1 MVGSKCN
8 VAIVLLLSL
17 TASSAALAAKNCRYT
32 PAPAPPSNLQA
43 STATASANISWSA
56 SSGADISHY
65 VVRRNGSQIASVS
78 NTTLS
83 YLDRSLVPST
93 QYTYSILAQDSCG
106 KNSVAVAITIK
117 TANPTPTPN
126 PTSTPAP
133 TSIPRPSPLPQAP
146 LPQAFYVAPNGDD
159 NNTGSLSA
167 PFASLGRA
175 QRAMRASRTIKTTF
189 IRAGRYNSMPM
200 VALNP
205 GIAPT
210 HAALM
215 LTSADNGE
223 TWSFYPPDGYNTAI
237 LNGNSA
243 DLCQNASVL
252 DYAIF
257 IEGGSNIT
265 IDGLYFENFT
275 FGAIA
280 LHGGKDWWGNWFPT
294 GNLGA
299 GAADHN
305 VIKNNIMTN
314 INNGTPATTGICSLA
329 WPPPISQNNDTGGG
343 VAAVGRVTNLTVT
356 HNAILNT
363 QGMGMDFEMFSNA
376 DDMSGLTITNN
387 LVHNANRSV
396 HDTGCIHIYNVAG
409 GSTQGT
415 LNGAIIKN
423 NYLHDCGGSYSSS
436 PYGNSR
442 GVYLDDGVSG
452 VQVTGNVVSGHM
464 GACFTYHGGDNNTV
478 SGNIC
483 DLGDGLLGRQYIWVY
498 QDDSFCSGA
507 GCMSNN
513 VYQGNIVVSRSS
525 IAMGGNLTFISGS
538 NGLIARNDLSFSY
551 GTGAIL
557 DGAAVANQNPGL
569 SGWNYLL
576 ATNSPAYSS
585 PVNFPIQPPEWGK
598 AGFWGPPEYT
608 VPQTGTAP
616 SCPH

>member
-1 MVGSKCN
+1 MVGSKWD

-17 TASSAALAAKNCRYT
+17 GASSEALAAENCRYA
-32 PAPAPPSNLQA
+32 PASAPPSNLKV
-43 STATASANISWSA
+43 STTPASASISWSA
-56 SSGADISHY
+56 SSSANISHY
-65 VVRRNGSQIASVS
+65 VIRRNGSQIASVS
-78 NTTLS
+78 NTTFS
-83 YLDRSLVPST
+83 YLDGSLTPST
-93 QYTYSILAQDSCG
+93 KYTYSVLAKNSCG
-106 KNSVAVAITIK
+106 ENGVAVTITVE
-117 TANPTPTPN
+117 TANPAPTPN
-126 PTSTPAP
+126 QTPAP
-133 TSIPRPSPLPQAP
+133 MPSSP
-146 LPQAFYVAPNGDD
+146 LPQAFYVAPNGND
-159 NNTGSLSA
+159 NNAGSLSS

-175 QRAMRASRTIKTTF
+175 QRAMRASSTIKTTF
-189 IRAGRYNSMPM
+189 IRAGTYNSMPM
-200 VALNP
+200 VTLNP

-210 HAALM
+210 HTALM

-237 LNGNSA
+237 LNGNST

-280 LHGGKDWWGNWFPT
+280 LHGGTDWWGNWFPT

-305 VIKNNIMTN
+305 VIKNNIVTN
-314 INNGTPATTGICSLA
+314 INNGTPTTAGICSLA

-343 VAAVGRVTNLTVT
+343 VAALGRVTNLTVT

-363 QGMGMDFEMFSNA
+363 QGMGMDFEMFSSA

-396 HDTGCIHIYNVAG
+396 NDTGCIHIYNVS
-409 GSTQGT
+409 GSTQGILKGT
-415 LNGAIIKN
+415 IIKN
-423 NYLHDCGGSYSSS
+423 NYLHDCGGSHSSA

-442 GVYLDDGVSG
+442 GIYLDDGVSG
-452 VQVTGNVVSGHM
+452 VQVTENVVGGHM
-464 GACFTYHGGDNNTV
+464 SACFNYHGGDNNTV

-483 DLGDGLLGRQYIWVY
+483 DLGDGLLGRQYLWVY
-498 QDDSFCSGA
+498 QDDNFCSGA

-513 VYQGNIVVSRSS
+513 IFQSNIVVSRSS

-538 NGLIARNDLSFSY
+538 NGIIARNNLSYAY
-551 GTGAIL
+551 GTGSIS
-557 DGAAVANQNPGL
+557 DSAAVSNQNPGL
-569 SGWNYLL
+569 FGWNYLL
-576 ATNSPAYSS
+576 ATDSPAYGP
-585 PVNFPIQPPEWGK
+585 PVNFPIQSSEWGK
-598 AGFWGPPEYT
+598 AGFWGPPGYS
-608 VPQTGTAP
+608 VPQAGTAP

>member
-1 MVGSKCN
+1 MVGAKWG
-8 VAIVLLLSL
+8 VVIVLLLSL
-17 TASSAALAAKNCRYT
+17 GVSSEALAAKNCRYA
-32 PAPAPPSNLQA
+32 PASAPPSNLKA
-43 STATASANISWSA
+43 STTTATASISWSA
-56 SSGADISHY
+56 SSSANISHY

-78 NTTLS
+78 NTTFS
-83 YLDRSLVPST
+83 YLDGSLTPAT
-93 QYTYSILAQDSCG
+93 EYTYSVLAKGSCG
-106 KNSVAVAITIK
+106 ENSVAVTIAVK

-126 PTSTPAP
+126 QTQK
-133 TSIPRPSPLPQAP
+133 PSSSP
-146 LPQAFYVAPNGDD
+146 LPQAFYVAPNGND
-159 NNTGSLSA
+159 NNSGSLSS

-175 QRAMRASRTIKTTF
+175 QRAMRASSTIKTTF
-189 IRAGRYNSMPM
+189 IRAGMYKSMPM

-237 LNGNSA
+237 LNGNSTG
-243 DLCQNASVL
+243 LCQNTSVL

-280 LHGGKDWWGNWFPT
+280 LHGGTDWWGNWFPT

-305 VIKNNIMTN
+305 VIKNNIMIN
-314 INNGTPATTGICSLA
+314 INNGTPTAAGICSLA

-343 VAAVGRVTNLTVT
+343 VAALGRVTNLTVT

-363 QGMGMDFEMFSNA
+363 QGMGMDFEMFSSA

-396 HDTGCIHIYNVAG
+396 NDTGCIHIYNFS
-409 GSTQGT
+409 GSAQGI
-415 LNGAIIKN
+415 LNNTIIKN

-436 PYGNSR
+436 PYGKSR
-442 GVYLDDGVSG
+442 GIYLDDGVSG
-452 VQVTGNVVSGHM
+452 VRVTENVVSGHM
-464 GACFTYHGGDNNTV
+464 GACFNYHGGDNNTV

-483 DLGDGLLGRQYIWVY
+483 DLGDGLLGRQYVWVY
-498 QDDSFCSGA
+498 QDASFCSGV

-513 VYQGNIVVSRSS
+513 VFEGNIVVSRAS
-525 IAMGGNLTFISGS
+525 IAMGGNLTFFSGS
-538 NGLIARNDLSFSY
+538 DGIIARNNLSYSC

-557 DGAAVANQNPGL
+557 DSAAVSNENPGL
-569 SGWNYLL
+569 STWNYLL
-576 ATNSPAYSS
+576 ATSSPAYGS
-585 PVNFPIQPPEWGK
+585 PVNFPKQPSEWGN
-598 AGFWGPPEYT
+598 AGFWGPPGYT